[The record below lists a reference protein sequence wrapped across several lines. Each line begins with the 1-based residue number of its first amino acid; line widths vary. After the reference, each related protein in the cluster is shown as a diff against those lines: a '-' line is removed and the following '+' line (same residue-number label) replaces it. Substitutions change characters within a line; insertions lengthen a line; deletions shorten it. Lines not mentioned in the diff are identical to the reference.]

1 MPDKTLHISSLLIRA
16 NPADLDR
23 VQAEILK
30 LPNSEIPLSDASGKI
45 IVTLET
51 SSESEIVD
59 SLTAV
64 QLIDGV
70 VSAAMIY
77 HQADSTD
84 AADQPLEVQN

>member
-1 MPDKTLHISSLLIRA
+1 MPDSTLHISSLLIRA

-30 LPNSEIPLSDASGKI
+30 LPNSEIPLCDDSGKI

-59 SLTAV
+59 SLTTV

-77 HQADSTD
+77 HQADSAD
-84 AADQPLEVQN
+84 AADQPLEPLK